1 VAKRETTTQPTPD
14 DLSPNDERIR
24 YAEVLVEIGD
34 LTLAEMEVA
43 QVLDESPEHPEALS
57 LFGKLK
63 HMRGQLSLAVAC
75 SAQIQSKHVGSSERA
90 RMHLESMLHL
100 AQDPTQGAGEFL
112 AMGQFQLVQK
122 PTAYLALEEAF
133 RQYVSRRPNEAGIIC
148 RNVATRY
155 RDRDG
160 EVYKL
165 AVLAEAW
172 IYELIGDFEISI
184 QILER
189 LGLERGYE
197 TDIDRLLALISLYE
211 RTGSRERLESAVN
224 IGKYLEKNHQDPHV
238 LGRLALLYRRLGD
251 REAAAEY
258 ERRHL
263 DAYRRKMHRADFR
276 EVVEVASH
284 RFLPIERLRAIHF
297 SDPVL
302 TPSGPERETAL
313 GAAIRGDLATAKR
326 TFSRGEDL
334 LGLKYWANLEALS
347 GTHTGRERAIELY
360 ARALREDPTDL
371 YVIGWLLDREAEAR
385 SPKVADLLKMKSIV
399 PTVLEALE
407 AAVHVSPNDY
417 RIWRRLATLLALQHG
432 GDTAQQRRFEERA
445 ESLERSS
452 RERSRAIGRVLSA
465 ATYRFAGTIHGLVH
479 EVWATREL
487 ASPGQGGSL
496 RRDDILGNVTEEMRT
511 NVRNTFLATREY
523 AQAKFPHATGDI
535 LDYNYGY
542 KVTKED
548 EPSGGTSAG
557 LPTALAFLSVF
568 LQRPVPQDVAST
580 GVMVTDAHDV
590 LTVRLVGDLD
600 YKVDGAYHRNLRM
613 ILVPSGN
620 RPMLERSTI
629 VPHAISDEIVRYVP
643 DLDQAAGLVFGDLE
657 FL

>member
-1 VAKRETTTQPTPD
+1 MAKRDTPTQPIPA

-276 EVVEVASH
+276 EVVEVASR
-284 RFLPIERLRAIHF
+284 RFLPIERLRASHF
-297 SDPVL
+297 PDPVL
-302 TPSGPERETAL
+302 TPSAPEREAAL
-313 GAAIRGDLATAKR
+313 GAAIQGDLATAKR

-360 ARALREDPTDL
+360 ARALRDDPTDL

-580 GVMVTDAHDV
+580 GVVVTDAHDV

-629 VPHAISDEIVRYVP
+629 VPHAIGDEIVRYVP

>member
-1 VAKRETTTQPTPD
+1 VATRDTATKPTPD
-14 DLSPNDERIR
+14 DLTSADERVR
-24 YAEVLVEIGD
+24 YAKVLVEIGD

-57 LFGKLK
+57 LFAKLK

-75 SAQIQSKHVGSSERA
+75 SAQLQSKHGGAGELA

-133 RQYVSRRPNEAGIIC
+133 RQYVARRPNEASAIC
-148 RNVATRY
+148 RTVATRY
-155 RDRDG
+155 RDRDA

-172 IYELIGDFEISI
+172 IYELIGDFEVSI
-184 QILER
+184 QTLER

-197 TDIDRLLALISLYE
+197 TDIDRLLALVSLYE

-224 IGKYLEKNHQDPHV
+224 IGKYLEKNHEDPHV

-251 REAAAEY
+251 RESAAEY

-263 DAYRRKMHRADFR
+263 TAYRRKMHRAEFQ
-276 EVVEVASH
+276 EVVQVAAR
-284 RFLPIERLRAIHF
+284 RFLPIERLRAIRF
-297 SDPVL
+297 PDSRL
-302 TPSGPERETAL
+302 AEGANERETSLA
-313 GAAIRGDLATAKR
+313 AAIRGDLASAKG
-326 TFSRGEDL
+326 TFSRGSEILD
-334 LGLKYWANLEALS
+334 LKYWANIEALT
-347 GTHTGRERAIELY
+347 GTHTGRERAIDLF
-360 ARALREDPTDL
+360 ARALKQDPADL
-371 YVIGWLLDREAEAR
+371 YVIGWLLDREAETP
-385 SPKVADLLKMKSIV
+385 SPRVVDLLKMKSIV
-399 PTVLEALE
+399 PEVLEALE
-407 AAVHVSPNDY
+407 AAVHVSPNDH
-417 RIWRRLATLLALQHG
+417 RLWRRLATLLALQG
-432 GDTAQQRRFEERA
+432 GDTAQQRRFAERA

-452 RERSRAIGRVLSA
+452 RERTRAIGRVLSA

-479 EVWATREL
+479 EVWATRES
-487 ASPGQGGSL
+487 APPGQGGAL

-511 NVRNTFLATREY
+511 NVRNTFLATREF
-523 AQAKFPHATGDI
+523 AQAKFPHATRDI

-548 EPSGGTSAG
+548 EPSGGPSAG

-590 LTVRLVGDLD
+590 LTVRLVGDLEH
-600 YKVDGAYHRNLRM
+600 KVDGAYHRNLRM
-613 ILVPSGN
+613 ILAPVGN
-620 RPMLERSTI
+620 RTMLETSAI
-629 VPHAISDEIVRYVP
+629 VPRAIVDEIVRYVS
-643 DLDQAAGLVFGDLE
+643 DLDQAARLVFGDLE
-657 FL
+657 FM

>member
-1 VAKRETTTQPTPD
+1 VAKRDTPTQPTPD

-263 DAYRRKMHRADFR
+263 HAYRRKMHRADFR

-297 SDPVL
+297 PDPVL
-302 TPSGPERETAL
+302 TPSAPEREAAL

-360 ARALREDPTDL
+360 ARALRDDPTDL

-580 GVMVTDAHDV
+580 GVVVTDAHDV

-629 VPHAISDEIVRYVP
+629 VPHAIGDEIVRYVP